1 MFKTSLKH
9 LSIFTL
15 TRALRVSS
23 SLNDIGA
30 NALADGVTPSTESTN
45 LLGQQTL
52 DDSSYAF
59 QCFDWVVVL
68 DHHIDGCQI
77 EEDYEWKDLE
87 DRSIAT
93 LQIHAEE

>member
-15 TRALRVSS
+15 TRALRFSS

-30 NALADGVTPSTESTN
+30 NALADGVTASSENTN
-45 LLGQQTL
+45 LLAQSL
-52 DDSSYAF
+52 NDSSHAF
-59 QCFDWVVVL
+59 QCYDWVVVL
-68 DHHIDGCQI
+68 DHHFDRCQI

-93 LQIHAEE
+93 LQAHAEE